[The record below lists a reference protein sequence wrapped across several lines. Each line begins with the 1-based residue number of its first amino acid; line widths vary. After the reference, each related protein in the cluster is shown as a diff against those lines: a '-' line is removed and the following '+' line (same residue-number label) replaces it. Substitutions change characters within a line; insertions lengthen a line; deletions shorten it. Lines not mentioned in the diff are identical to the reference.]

1 MQIDDIISTKRL
13 TLRNL
18 AKSDAGGNY
27 HVWMRDPKILRFLE
41 ARYCEFDESK
51 LEKYI
56 SDMNHSESDL
66 LLGIFLKAINEH
78 IGNIKFGEIT
88 SLTVG

>member
-18 AKSDAGGNY
+18 TKSDAGGNY
-27 HVWMRDPKILRFLE
+27 RVWMRDPKILRFLE
-41 ARYCEFDESK
+41 ARYCEFDGRK

-66 LLGIFLKAINEH
+66 LLGIFLKATNER
-78 IGNIKFGEIT
+78 IGNIKLG
-88 SLTVG
+88 